1 MTTKNKQRQKQI
13 PCGNDKQRQCDAN
26 ASPLEMAT
34 AKAEASFIRLIFL
47 TGGGWYAML
56 KRQV

>member
-1 MTTKNKQRQKQI
+1 MTAKNKQRQKQI
-13 PCGNDKQRQCDAN
+13 PCGNDKKKGK
-26 ASPLEMAT
+26 SKVEAT
-34 AKAEASFIRLIFL
+34 PIRLIFL